1 MPVRHSRSWNADS
14 PPASPGLGRRSFLHA
29 GLGAAA
35 AGAAGLWLPA
45 CAMPMQS
52 AAPPEMGRPRN
63 RAIEALDAIDPLNGG
78 ADPFPIPWLDRNGSH
93 NQAPGPGME
102 PSNIFHFRGRV
113 ARANGFTGMGTDNA
127 GRRLAFGANSTD
139 YSFMDGEY
147 FAGRESRRGAFGH
160 I

>member
-1 MPVRHSRSWNADS
+1 MIDDNSHRPSE
-14 PPASPGLGRRSFLHA
+14 LGGQHDPTRRAFLQR

-35 AGAAGLWLPA
+35 AGAAGLWLPG
-45 CAMPMQS
+45 CAVPLQQG
-52 AAPPEMGRPRN
+52 AATAGERPHN
-63 RAIEALDAIDPLNGG
+63 REIEVLDAVDPLNGG

-113 ARANGFTGMGTDNA
+113 ARANGFTGMGTDNT
-127 GRRLAFGANSTD
+127 GRRLAFGTNSTD
-139 YSFMDGEY
+139 FSFMDGEY
-147 FAGRESRRGAFGH
+147 FAGRQSRRGAFGH